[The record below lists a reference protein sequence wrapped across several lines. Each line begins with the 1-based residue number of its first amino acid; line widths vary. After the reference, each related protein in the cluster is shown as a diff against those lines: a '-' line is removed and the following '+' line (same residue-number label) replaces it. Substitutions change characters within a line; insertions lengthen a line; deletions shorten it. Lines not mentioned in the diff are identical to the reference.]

1 MNEPLL
7 LLRHCAIE
15 RNGRS
20 VLTLD
25 RLTLRRGEL
34 LAVVGPNGAG
44 KSSLLLALAQLLPYR
59 GQMVWNGRDVR
70 DTPPLTHRRR
80 IGMVLQAP
88 LLFDRTVFD
97 NVASGLRFRGVGRA
111 EVERRVSEWLDRLG
125 VLALRE
131 RRATEL
137 SGGEAQR
144 VSLARALVLE
154 PELLLLDEPFV
165 ALDPPTRHRLRA
177 EFAALLQTLETTT
190 LLVTH
195 DLNEAV
201 QLGQRLAIILDG
213 ALRRVGTPDAILNE
227 PRDTAVAAFL
237 RYSRLD
243 EGHEL

>member
-1 MNEPLL
+1 MSDVLL

-15 RNGRS
+15 RNGRP

-25 RLTLRRGEL
+25 RLSLRRGEL

-59 GQMVWNGRDVR
+59 GEMLWNGRDLR
-70 DTPPLTHRRR
+70 STPSLKHRRR
-80 IGMVLQAP
+80 ISMVLQSP

-97 NVASGLRFRGVGRA
+97 NVAAGLRFRGVDPS
-111 EVERRVSEWLDRLG
+111 EVHRRVSSWLDRLG

-165 ALDPPTRHRLRA
+165 ALDPPTRHRLRT
-177 EFAALLQTLETTT
+177 EFSELLRTLNTTT

-213 ALRRVGTPDAILNE
+213 TLRRVGTSAEILNQ
-227 PRDTAVAAFL
+227 PQDAAVAAFL
-237 RYSRLD
+237 QYSNLSNGRNV
-243 EGHEL
+243 